1 MHFQVAGFL
10 MTLGMLVAV
19 GAAPTIFIIAV
30 GAAKAL
36 GLLLL
41 VSLVVGVLWLKRR

>member
-10 MTLGMLVAV
+10 MTLGMLAAV

-30 GAAKAL
+30 GAANAL

>member
-1 MHFQVAGFL
+1 MPFL
-10 MTLGMLVAV
+10 VTGSLITLGMLAAV
-19 GAAPTIFIIAV
+19 GAAPTIFMIVV

-41 VSLVVGVLWLKRR
+41 VSLVVGVL

>member
-1 MHFQVAGFL
+1 MHFLVAGFL
-10 MTLGMLVAV
+10 MTLGMLAAV
-19 GAAPTIFIIAV
+19 GAAPTIFMIVV

-41 VSLVVGVLWLKRR
+41 VSLVVGVL